1 MPQKL
6 WEADS
11 KTKTKSNLFEFEK
24 FLATKFN
31 YKSYKNYKK
40 LFNWTIKNPKL
51 FWSSIWEYA
60 NIKGIKNDKFFFP
73 KEIIKSKFLVKS
85 KLNYAENLLSKND
98 DSKAVTFISEN
109 GYREEKSWKEL
120 NNNTLKFINFLK
132 ENKIKE
138 KDRIAAYTVNQI
150 ETVEGFLATSA
161 IGAIWSSCSPDF
173 GTQGVI
179 ERFSQ
184 IKPKLLI
191 ITDRYYYNGKEIN
204 IIDRLPAI
212 LKKIKSIKSVLII
225 NYPGKKNLKQ
235 KKVKGVNFFYY
246 NKLKDSKEKKFQFK
260 KFDFDKELAILY
272 SSGTTGKPKCICHRA
287 GGVLLQHLKEHK
299 LHCNVKPGDNVFYF
313 TTCGWMMWNWLMTFL
328 ASKASIVLFDGFPM
342 YKRSDLLLK
351 IAEKEK
357 ISLFGISAK
366 YIDQLKKLN
375 LNIKTKYKLKYLK
388 TICSTGSPLSSD
400 GFDYVYKNIKKNVH
414 LASIAGGTDLVSCFV
429 LGNIYSPVFRGQIQN
444 NGLGMDTDVFSEK
457 GKSLVNKKGELVC
470 KSPFPSMPIYFWND
484 KNNKKYKSAYFEKYK
499 NVWHHGDYAERKTNG
514 GYVIYG
520 RSDATL
526 NPGGA
531 RLGTAEIYSIVDK
544 FKEVKESIVIGQS
557 WDNDV
562 RIILF
567 IVLKKP
573 KTLNEI
579 LSLKLKKAIRQN
591 ASPRHVPKKIIE
603 VSDIPRT
610 KNGKIVELAVKNI
623 IEGNKIK
630 NIQALINPS
639 VLSEYKNIEELKK
652 P

>member
-1 MPQKL
+1 MSQKL
-6 WEADS
+6 WEADPQ
-11 KTKTKSNLFEFEK
+11 TKINSNLFKFEK
-24 FLATKFN
+24 FLAKKFK
-31 YKSYKNYKK
+31 YGSKKNYKK
-40 LFNWTIKNPKL
+40 LFDWTIKHPKL
-51 FWSSIWEYA
+51 FWSSVWEFS
-60 NIKGIKNDKFFFP
+60 NIKGIKKDEFYFP
-73 KEIIKSKFLVKS
+73 KDIIKSKFLVKS
-85 KLNYAENLLSKND
+85 QLNYADNLLSKND
-98 DSKAVTFISEN
+98 NSKAVTFISEN
-109 GYREEKSWKEL
+109 GYRQEKSWKEL
-120 NNNTLKFINFLK
+120 NNNTLKLINFLR

-138 KDRIAAYTVNQI
+138 KDRIAAYTANQI
-150 ETVEGFLATSA
+150 ETVESFLATSA
-161 IGAIWSSCSPDF
+161 IGGIWSSCSPDF

-204 IIDRLPAI
+204 VIKRLPAI
-212 LKKIKSIKSVLII
+212 LKKIKSIKSVLIT
-225 NYPGKKNLKQ
+225 NYPGKKNLKLT
-235 KKVKGVNFFYY
+235 KIKGINIFYY
-246 NKLKDSKEKKFQFK
+246 KKLKNIKDKKFVFK

-272 SSGTTGKPKCICHRA
+272 SSGTTGKPKCICHRV

-342 YKRSDLLLK
+342 YKRSDLLFK

-366 YIDQLKKLN
+366 YIDELKKLN
-375 LNIKTKYKLKYLK
+375 LNINTKYKLKYLK
-388 TICSTGSPLSSD
+388 TICSTGSPLSPD

-429 LGNIYSPVFRGQIQN
+429 LGNIYSPVYKGQIQN
-444 NGLGMDTDVFSEK
+444 NGLGMNTDVFSER
-457 GKSLVNKKGELVC
+457 GKSLINKKGELVC
-470 KSPFPSMPIYFWND
+470 KSAFPSMPIYFWND

-499 NVWHHGDYAERKTNG
+499 NVWHHGDYAERKSNG
-514 GYVIYG
+514 GYIIYG

-544 FKEVKESIVIGQS
+544 FNEVKESIVIGQQ

-567 IVLKKP
+567 VVLKTP
-573 KTLNEI
+573 KTLSEKLI
-579 LSLKLKKAIRQN
+579 LKLKKAVRRN

-639 VLSEYKNIEELKK
+639 ILQEYKNIEELKK